1 MRARWRGERKSE
13 TDNGVMLELGWAER
27 RTEVWGNLKKLGR
40 SAVRAIANGQP
51 EGTAAASK
59 LAHKRHGHHFLPS
72 ARDAAGQCV
81 EKVRILSPGHS
92 RRRRTQTPA
101 THANSGDSDHR
112 WLAACVP
119 PAATGPSASQQART
133 RRCRRRCRRTWL
145 GADRLHCVSAH
156 PESVELTNHLKQKSN
171 HDERLSNTLA

>member
-51 EGTAAASK
+51 EGTAAASE

-72 ARDAAGQCV
+72 PRDAAGQCV

-101 THANSGDSDHR
+101 TLTTGG
-112 WLAACVP
+112 WLPACLLLQLVR
-119 PAATGPSASQQART
+119 ARLSK
-133 RRCRRRCRRTWL
+133 RERVAVVVAVVAL
-145 GADRLHCVSAH
+145 GW
-156 PESVELTNHLKQKSN
+156 ELTDSIAFQLTRNRS
-171 HDERLSNTLA
+171 S